1 MSTWTHVTGVVRV
14 DAIRMGMETEVNWDD
29 IFGKECLWEESPS
42 VWHDLD
48 EHPEKYM
55 PCGSEGTLQKTVWE
69 NPEKSCMAAYTV
81 SIFGDL
87 RDWYDVDA
95 IIDWFKRIVKDENL
109 LWVRSAV
116 ITVTNGQVTK
126 TWSSNFG
133 KETEV

>member
-1 MSTWTHVTGVVRV
+1 MSTWTHVAGVVRI
-14 DAIRMGMETEVNWDD
+14 DGIQGMDPEPDWDD
-29 IFGKECLWEESPS
+29 IFGKECLWDAGTE
-42 VWHDLD
+42 VWKDVD

-55 PCGSEGTLQKTVWE
+55 PCGSEGTLQKVVWT

-87 RDWYDVDA
+87 RDRYDIDV
-95 IIDWFKRIVKDENL
+95 IIDWFKRIVKDED

-116 ITVTNGQVTK
+116 ITVTNGQVAK

-133 KETEV
+133 EESEA

>member
-1 MSTWTHVTGVVRV
+1 MSTWTHVAGVVRF
-14 DAIRMGMETEVNWDD
+14 DSIRGMGPEPDWDD
-29 IFGKECLWEESPS
+29 IFGKECLWEANPE
-42 VWHDLD
+42 VWKDAD

-55 PCGSEGTLQKTVWE
+55 PCGSEGTLQKTIWE

-116 ITVTNGQVTK
+116 ITVTNGQETK
-126 TWSSNFG
+126 TWSINFG

>member
-1 MSTWTHVTGVVRV
+1 MSTWTHASGVVRV
-14 DAIRMGMETEVNWDD
+14 DAIRMGMATEVNWDD
-29 IFGKECLWEESPS
+29 IFGKECLWESDPEI
-42 VWHDLD
+42 WKDAD

-69 NPEKSCMAAYTV
+69 NPKESCMAAYTV

-116 ITVTNGQVTK
+116 ITVTNGQETK
-126 TWSSNFG
+126 TWSINFG
-133 KETEV
+133 EESEA